1 MRPYKEWEYNDFISI
16 PKKKEEKKKKNGWEQ
31 TRPHLRR

>member
-16 PKKKEEKKKKNGWEQ
+16 PKKKEEKKKNGWEQ